1 MTVFALI
8 PCFNEEASI
17 SQTIQELLQILPSI
31 EIIVID
37 NGSTD
42 LTIER
47 AAECG
52 VRVIREP
59 RRGKGFAVSTGFNAI
74 PTGASAV
81 FMVDGDATYGIENLN
96 IAIDLIVNSGY
107 DMVVGKRRSNP
118 KMSGDKSY
126 RRGHRFG
133 NWILTQVYQRLFGV
147 KLKDTLSGWRVLSL
161 PFVKSFPGSA
171 SSFEIEAELNVHAY
185 NLSSAVIEVD
195 TMYRERVEGSA
206 SKLNTYKDGWLIL
219 KRNISLYKSER
230 PGIAYKI
237 LGLPWLCSSVVLISF
252 PMRDYLETGEVARF
266 PSLIAGVGAF
276 VISTNLWVTGMILE
290 KVRINRVAQSK
301 FRYSDLLKL

>member
-8 PCFNEEASI
+8 PCLNEEASI
-17 SQTIQELLQILPSI
+17 AQTIQELRQILPSI

-47 AAECG
+47 AEGCG
-52 VRVIREP
+52 AHVIREP
-59 RRGKGFAVSTGFNAI
+59 RRGKGFAVSAGFNAI
-74 PTGASAV
+74 PTNASAV
-81 FMVDGDATYGIENLN
+81 FMVDGDATYGVENLN
-96 IAIDLIVNSGY
+96 KAIELITNSGY
-107 DMVVGKRRSNP
+107 DMVVGMRKTNP
-118 KMSGDKSY
+118 KISDDKSY

-133 NWILTQVYQRLFGV
+133 NLILTHVYQRLFGI
-147 KLKDTLSGWRVLSL
+147 KLMDTLSGWRLMSL
-161 PFVKSFPGSA
+161 PFVKSFPGSV

-195 TMYRERVEGSA
+195 TRYRERIEGSA

-237 LGLPWLCSSVVLISF
+237 LGLPWLGSSLVLISF
-252 PMRDYLETGEVARF
+252 PIRDYLETGEVARF

-290 KVRINRVAQSK
+290 RVRMNRVTQLK
-301 FRYSDLLKL
+301 FRYSDFLRA